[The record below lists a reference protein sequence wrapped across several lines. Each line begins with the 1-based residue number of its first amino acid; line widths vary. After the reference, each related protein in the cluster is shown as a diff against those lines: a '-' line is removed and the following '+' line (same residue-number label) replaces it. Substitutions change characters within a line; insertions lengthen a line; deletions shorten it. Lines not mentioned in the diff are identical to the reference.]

1 MSFVVRLMS
10 AGRSAGRYYIHLS
23 WPTQKSS
30 NGGQFTSV
38 CLFQISHS
46 RPFQRA
52 SHLPVG
58 QRVASSYSVK
68 DRAFI
73 AGDACHTHSP
83 KAGENI
89 SPLSGILE
97 SFFHGLGQG
106 MNASMNDTHNLGMHL
121 PTSLGVN

>member
-10 AGRSAGRYYIHLS
+10 AGRSAGRYCIHMS
-23 WPTQKSS
+23 WPTRKSS

-38 CLFQISHS
+38 CPSQISHS
-46 RPFQRA
+46 RPFQLA
-52 SHLPVG
+52 SYLPVG

-68 DRAFI
+68 GRVFI

-83 KAGENI
+83 KAGEKI
-89 SPLSGILE
+89 SLLSGILE

-106 MNASMNDTHNLGMHL
+106 MNASMGDTHNLGMHI
-121 PTSLGVN
+121 PTSLGIN